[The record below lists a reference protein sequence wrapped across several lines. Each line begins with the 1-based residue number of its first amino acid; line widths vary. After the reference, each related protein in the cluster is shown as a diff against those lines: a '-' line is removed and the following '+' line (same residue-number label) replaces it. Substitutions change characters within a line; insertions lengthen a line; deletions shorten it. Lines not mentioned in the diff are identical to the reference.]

1 MDTKRVLETKKKK
14 IVKRKRINSK
24 LTNSGRV
31 NAKKNRDLLRK
42 IRKDT

>member
-14 IVKRKRINSK
+14 IVKRKRINLK
-24 LTNSGRV
+24 LINSGRV